1 MSIETKFGWHGSA
14 VQPYMETVKRFLG
27 SVRRNVADDGLAGL
41 AKTGRSVRNYVERA
55 WNVRQ
60 GTNIYERDWD
70 VLVLLDCARVDM
82 VAQVADEYPFLD
94 PVGTHRTPGT
104 NSAEWM
110 DVTFVDE
117 YAAEMARTAH
127 VTANPNSADH
137 LDGDRFAYFEEIWRG
152 GWDEDTGT
160 VPART
165 VTNRAIAVGRDRDP
179 DRLLVH
185 YMQPHPPFV
194 PRPEIDAV
202 QVTRPGDERH
212 GMSVRELHEEGGHSL
227 EELWDAHVENLRYV
241 LSEVERQR
249 RPLRRL
255 GRPRTGTRRGGGVGT
270 PRRLGRRGRPAG
282 AVVRDDGRGHR
293 GARTGERAHRRP
305 SRVGRGETGTARI
318 QMTGS
323 TLADHAPFASLG
335 QRCSRR
341 SVPTTLKPTIDSQP

>member
-14 VQPYMETVKRFLG
+14 VQPHMETVKRFLG

-165 VTNRAIAVGRDRDP
+165 VTDRAIAVGRDRDP

-241 LSEVERQR
+241 LSEVEL
-249 RPLRRL
+249 LRSNVDADCFVVSADHGQAL
-255 GRPRTGTRRGGGVGT
+255 GEEGA
-270 PRRLGRRGRPAG
+270 LGHPA
-282 AVVRDDGRGHR
+282 ASTVEVVRQVPWCVATAEDTGSHEPES
-293 GARTGERAHRRP
+293 ARTDGPAVSVEQKL
-305 SRVGRGETGTARI
+305 E
-318 QMTGS
+318 Q
-323 TLADHAPFASLG
+323 LG
-335 QRCSRR
+335 Y
-341 SVPTTLKPTIDSQP
+341 K